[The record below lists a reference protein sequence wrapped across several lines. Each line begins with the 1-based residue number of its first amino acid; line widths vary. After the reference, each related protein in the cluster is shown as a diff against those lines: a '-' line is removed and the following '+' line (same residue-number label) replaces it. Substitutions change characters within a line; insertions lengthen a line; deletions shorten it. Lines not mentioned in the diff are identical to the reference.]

1 MAIFPFTSR
10 QKVVLLFTGL
20 VFCILVVF
28 NALLFVT
35 SEQHWQR
42 EKEIS
47 LERTF
52 RDIKSFPD
60 AVDKLDDILVL
71 DATGAV
77 LHSQGFFSHLPN
89 PLDVLDRSIYRYGD
103 RSYFLVENVDPN
115 GNTLVF
121 AVDVTDLVNQRERF
135 LYDMNTFSL
144 FALAAIFFVALAFTY
159 ILYEP
164 IREIHRSARAFMPR
178 EPLGPQLVRVE

>member
-1 MAIFPFTSR
+1 MVIFPLTSR
-10 QKVVLLFTGL
+10 QRVVLLFTGL

-52 RDIKSFPD
+52 RDIRTFSD
-60 AVDKLDDILVL
+60 AVDTLDDILVL
-71 DATGAV
+71 DPSGAV
-77 LHSQGFFSHLPN
+77 LHSQGFFSSLTDPS
-89 PLDVLDRSIYRYGD
+89 DVLDKSIYRYRD
-103 RSYFLVENVDPN
+103 WSYFLVENIDPK
-115 GNTLVF
+115 GNILVF

-135 LYDMNTFSL
+135 LYDMNSFSL

-164 IREIHRSARAFMPR
+164 IRDIYRSARAFMPR
-178 EPLGPQLVRVE
+178 EPLAPQLVRVE